1 VRLIWLAG
9 ALRDLEHALDYVG
22 ERNPNAAR
30 RMGERIVGSV
40 GHLVDF
46 PRMGRPGRAA
56 GTYELVIARTPY
68 IVAYQLADNDIEVL
82 AVIHGA
88 RRWPDSL

>member
-1 VRLIWLAG
+1 MRLLWLAS
-9 ALRDLEHALDYVG
+9 AQRDLKHALDYVG

-30 RMGERIVGSV
+30 RLGEGIVGSV
-40 GHLVDF
+40 GRLVEF
-46 PRMGRPGRAA
+46 PRMGRLGRVE

-68 IVAYQLADNDIEVL
+68 IVAYQLSGDDIEVL

-88 RRWPDSL
+88 RQWPDTF